1 MRLDRRISIVLA
13 LVAAGCTGLGSGSR
27 GGGGYY
33 GDDPYYSR
41 GLSRHEAR
49 VLADQQALEERR
61 LQRLQRERRENLL
74 ERQDKRRNTLEA
86 AGEWDQRDARRQQRA
101 RRAQKE
107 RFEDQREQLR
117 DFHDRELDRD
127 GY

>member
-13 LVAAGCTGLGSGSR
+13 LVAAGCAGMGSSASR
-27 GGGGYY
+27 GDGGYY
-33 GDDPYYSR
+33 GDGPYDSP
-41 GLSRHEAR
+41 GLSRHDAR

-86 AGEWDQRDARRQQRA
+86 AGEWDQRDARRQRRA
-101 RRAQKE
+101 REEQKE
-107 RFEDQREQLR
+107 RFEDQREELK
-117 DFHDRELDRD
+117 DYHDREWDS
-127 GY
+127 Y